1 MQYSL
6 ICQPLHCTHLYLR
19 FDSQLAFTNGLFNAI
34 NIHFKLQKKKIERLN
49 LYVIIC
55 KNNHVY
61 IGYEENE
68 VIIPVSC
75 TDTCIWITVWRSLNV
90 EIQVILAKVK
100 ITSNLSMQ
108 KKYLEKSNSVKIQLY
123 QDETVIGQENL
134 LYVLRHL
141 RKETI
146 SLNIY

>member
-19 FDSQLAFTNGLFNAI
+19 FDSQLAFTNWLFNAI
-34 NIHFKLQKKKIERLN
+34 NIHFKLQKNSIERLN
-49 LYVIIC
+49 SYVIIC

-68 VIIPVSC
+68 VMISC
-75 TDTCIWITVWRSLNV
+75 TDTCIWKRMHCIKIFEYWN
-90 EIQVILAKVK
+90 IILAKVK
-100 ITSNLSMQ
+100 ITSNLSVQ

-146 SLNIY
+146 SLNMY